1 VTIGV
6 EGKIKLIMFEPHIL
20 LTGVIIFLARI
31 CDVSI
36 GTIRTIVTVQGRTA
50 IAFTLAIFEI
60 SIWVTVV
67 SAVINQIKDQPLLVV
82 FYAFGYATGNVV
94 GIMVERRL
102 AFGTMILRI
111 ITRSAGLEIATF
123 LRQRGQPVTIF
134 HGEGMRG
141 PVNELY
147 IACRRRE
154 LKWILPEVQRL
165 DPKLFYVI
173 EQARDMRRVLK
184 PVSTPLGGW
193 RSTDKRK

>member
-1 VTIGV
+1 M
-6 EGKIKLIMFEPHIL
+6 LDAHIL
-20 LTGVIIFLARI
+20 LTGMLVFVARI

-67 SAVINQIKDQPLLVV
+67 STVINQIKDQPLLVV

-94 GIMVERRL
+94 GIMVERKL

-111 ITRSAGLEIATF
+111 ITRRAGAEIAAH
-123 LRQRGQPVTIF
+123 LRDKGQPVTIF
-134 HGEGMRG
+134 RGEGMRG
-141 PVNELY
+141 PVSELY
-147 IACRRRE
+147 IACRRRD
-154 LKWILPEVQRL
+154 LKWILPEVQRI
-165 DPKLFYVI
+165 DPRLFYVI
-173 EQARDMRRVLK
+173 EQARDMSKVLK
-184 PVSTPLGGW
+184 PVYSPLGGW